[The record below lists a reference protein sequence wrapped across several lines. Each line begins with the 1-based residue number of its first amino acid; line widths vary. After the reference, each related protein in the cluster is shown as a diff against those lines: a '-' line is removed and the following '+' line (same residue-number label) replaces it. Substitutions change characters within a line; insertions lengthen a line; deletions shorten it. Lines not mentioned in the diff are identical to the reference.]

1 MFKPFHFQYI
11 SPTKHTRCLSVLLSI
26 QKTPDASQHE
36 IAKRSVMS
44 SSMVNNYIK
53 QLRRDNL
60 ITIEGKTNRTLSY
73 HLTSHG
79 KNKLNEA
86 LLSFSIETMQLYSFV
101 KQEIA
106 QILQGYFKEGIR
118 TLVLFGVAETA
129 EVVFAAIKCTP
140 LVVIGAVDSDRAKH
154 GTPFNGFVIQPP
166 ENIIQIKP
174 DAVLITSF
182 SKQEEI
188 HDCIRQISGDCIP
201 VKKIV

>member
-1 MFKPFHFQYI
+1 MFKPFPFKYI
-11 SPTKHTRCLSVLLSI
+11 SPTKYTRCLSVLLSI
-26 QKTPDASQHE
+26 QKSPDASQHE
-36 IAKRSVMS
+36 IGKRSDLS

-53 QLRRDNL
+53 QLKRDNF
-60 ITIEGKTNRTLSY
+60 ISVEGETNRTLSY
-73 HLTSHG
+73 HLTPLG
-79 KNKLNEA
+79 QNKLSEA

-101 KQEIA
+101 KHEIA
-106 QILQGYFKEGIR
+106 QILQGYFEEGIR

-140 LVVIGAVDSDRAKH
+140 LVVIGTVDSDMSKH

-166 ENIIQIKP
+166 EKIKQIKP

-188 HDCIRQISGDCIP
+188 HDCIRHLTGDGIP
-201 VKKIV
+201 VIKIV

>member
-1 MFKPFHFQYI
+1 MFKPFPFKYI

-26 QKTPDASQHE
+26 HKTPDASQHR
-36 IAKRSVMS
+36 IARRSNLS

-53 QLRRDNL
+53 QLKRDNL
-60 ITIEGKTNRTLSY
+60 ITIEGETNRTLSY
-73 HLTSHG
+73 HLTSAG
-79 KNKLNEA
+79 QNKLNEA
-86 LLSFSIETMQLYSFV
+86 LLSFTIETMQLYSFV

-106 QILQGYFKEGIR
+106 QILQSFFEEGIR

-129 EVVFAAIKCTP
+129 EVVYAAIKRTP
-140 LVVIGAVDSDRAKH
+140 LVVIGTVDSDMAKH

-166 ENIIQIKP
+166 EKIIQINP
-174 DAVLITSF
+174 DAILITSF

>member
-1 MFKPFHFQYI
+1 MFRPFLFKYI
-11 SPTKHTRCLSVLLSI
+11 SATKHTSSLSVLLSI
-26 QKTPDASQHE
+26 QKTPDASQHQ
-36 IAKRSVMS
+36 IARRSNLS

-53 QLRRDNL
+53 QLKQENL
-60 ITIEGKTNRTLSY
+60 ITIEGDTNRTLSY
-73 HLTSHG
+73 HLTPQGH
-79 KNKLNEA
+79 NKLKQS

-106 QILQGYFKEGIR
+106 QILQGYFEEGIR

-129 EVVFAAIKCTP
+129 EVVYAAIKRTP
-140 LVVIGAVDSDRAKH
+140 LVVIGTVDSDMSKH

-166 ENIIQIKP
+166 DKINQIKP

-201 VKKIV
+201 VKKII

>member
-1 MFKPFHFQYI
+1 MFKPFPFKYI
-11 SPTKHTRCLSVLLSI
+11 SPTKLTRCLSVLLSI
-26 QKTPDASQHE
+26 HKTPDASQHK
-36 IAKRSVMS
+36 IAKHSNLS

-53 QLRRDNL
+53 QLKQDNF
-60 ITIEGKTNRTLSY
+60 ITIEGETNRTLSY
-73 HLTSHG
+73 HLTPQG

-86 LLSFSIETMQLYSFV
+86 LLSFSIEIMQLFSFV
-101 KQEIA
+101 KHEIA
-106 QILQGYFKEGIR
+106 QILQGFYEEGIR

-129 EVVFAAIKCTP
+129 EVVFAAIKRTP
-140 LVVIGAVDSDRAKH
+140 LVVIGTVDSDMSKH
-154 GTPFNGFVIQPP
+154 GTSFNGFVIQPP
-166 ENIIQIKP
+166 EKITQIKP

>member
-1 MFKPFHFQYI
+1 MFKPFPFKYI
-11 SPTKHTRCLSVLLSI
+11 SPTKFTRCLSVLLSI

-36 IAKRSVMS
+36 IARRSDLS

-53 QLRRDNL
+53 QLKQDNL
-60 ITIEGKTNRTLSY
+60 ITVKGETNRSLSY
-73 HLTSHG
+73 HLTPRG
-79 KNKLNEA
+79 QNKLNEA

-101 KQEIA
+101 KREIA
-106 QILQGYFKEGIR
+106 QILQSYFEEGIR

-129 EVVFAAIKCTP
+129 EVVYAAIKCTP
-140 LVVIGAVDSDRAKH
+140 LIVIGTVDSDPSKH

-166 ENIIQIKP
+166 ERLTQLKP

-188 HDCIRQISGDCIP
+188 HGCIRQISGDCIP